1 MQDNDM
7 REKLEK
13 IISAYEELQA
23 KMSDP
28 AVLADQKTYN
38 HLAKEY
44 ANQGPLAAK
53 AREYLACCSD
63 IDDAK
68 EMLADSDMKEFAQE
82 TIAEAESKTAC
93 PRRGHQVHAHSL
105 GPCRREGHHRGDPRC
120 CRRRRG
126 GDLRGRP
133 VQDVRALLL
142 FPASWKIELMDVSP
156 SEAGGVQG
164 NPVQGEGRQGVLRH
178 EVRVRRAPRAA
189 RAQDG
194 KPGPHPHVHGDCC
207 RASRGRRG

>member
-28 AVLADQKTYN
+28 SVLADQKAYN

-68 EMLADSDMKEFAQE
+68 EMLADPDMKEFAQE
-82 TIAEAESKTAC
+82 TIASALGTGGSVISTASVPLPSDPAAIEKEKARPLYELPRTLIRNGQKTGEFASALDADAAASIL
-93 PRRGHQVHAHSL
+93 VTT
-105 GPCRREGHHRGDPRC
+105 
-120 CRRRRG
+120 
-126 GDLRGRP
+126 LRGY
-133 VQDVRALLL
+133 A
-142 FPASWKIELMDVSP
+142 MDWSRR
-156 SEAGGVQG
+156 SFSYDFLEAIR
-164 NPVQGEGRQGVLRH
+164 EYMAFFLR
-178 EVRVRRAPRAA
+178 
-189 RAQDG
+189 
-194 KPGPHPHVHGDCC
+194 
-207 RASRGRRG
+207 SLS

>member
-28 AVLADQKTYN
+28 SVLADQKAYN

-68 EMLADSDMKEFAQE
+68 EMLADPDMKEFALE
-82 TIAEAESKTAC
+82 TIA
-93 PRRGHQVHAHSL
+93 
-105 GPCRREGHHRGDPRC
+105 
-120 CRRRRG
+120 
-126 GDLRGRP
+126 
-133 VQDVRALLL
+133 
-142 FPASWKIELMDVSP
+142 
-156 SEAGGVQG
+156 
-164 NPVQGEGRQGVLRH
+164 
-178 EVRVRRAPRAA
+178 
-189 RAQDG
+189 
-194 KPGPHPHVHGDCC
+194 
-207 RASRGRRG
+207 